1 MTRSTF
7 TPAQAA
13 ELAVVIR
20 SGFIESRHIGSAVVL
35 DPQGSPVI
43 RVGAPEAPVL
53 TRSSLKPLQAIAAM
67 SLGAD
72 LTGPAA
78 ALATA
83 SHTSEAGHVEIVG
96 SMLDA
101 AGLSAAD
108 LQCPAAHPA
117 DGAFRREL
125 QERLR
130 AAGEPDTDPRSP
142 LYFNCSGKHTAFLM
156 AARAIG
162 ADTASYLSADHPV
175 QTRVAEVVEAFAGEA
190 PAAVGVDGC
199 GAPVFAL
206 SLLGL
211 ARAIGRV
218 VQMGSTSGGADA
230 AEIDSGS
237 GDGGPAS
244 AGDGEWTAFEREAR
258 TLMDA
263 VIADPW
269 AIEGHGRPNTTVIER
284 LGVFAKGGAEGVI
297 AMATQSGYAVAV
309 KCLDGSSR
317 ATGLVALTLL
327 ERAGAFDDDPGP
339 ASANRP
345 AEPAATIAAITDPI
359 TGGTD
364 SEERTSV
371 VGRVALGEDVARISE
386 RESD

>member
-1 MTRSTF
+1 MTSSTF

-20 SGFIESRHIGSAVVL
+20 SGFTESRHIGSAVVL
-35 DPQGSPVI
+35 DPQGTPLI
-43 RVGAPEAPVL
+43 RLGAPEVPVF

-67 SLGAD
+67 SLGAK
-72 LTGPAA
+72 LSGPAA

-83 SHTSEAGHVEIVG
+83 SHKSEAGHVEVVAA
-96 SMLDA
+96 MLDA
-101 AGLSAAD
+101 AGLSVAD
-108 LQCPAAHPA
+108 LQCPSVHPA
-117 DGAFRREL
+117 DGASRRRL
-125 QERLR
+125 QDEAR
-130 AAGEPDTDPRSP
+130 ASGEAETDPRSA
-142 LYFNCSGKHTAFLM
+142 LHFNCSGKHTAFLT

-162 ADTASYLSADHPV
+162 AETSTYLSADHPV
-175 QTRVAEVVEAFAGEA
+175 QSRVAEVVEAFASET

-206 SLLGL
+206 SLNGL

-218 VQMGSTSGGADA
+218 VSAGSSAEVGPPGDGAGAPADA
-230 AEIDSGS
+230 
-237 GDGGPAS
+237 
-244 AGDGEWTAFEREAR
+244 WTDYTEQTR

-263 VIADPW
+263 VFADPW

-297 AMATQSGYAVAV
+297 VMATKSGYSVAV

-327 ERAGAFDDDPGP
+327 QRAGAFDEDPSP
-339 ASANRP
+339 ASAP
-345 AEPAATIAAITDPI
+345 GVTDDDVAAVIAAITDPV

-364 SEERTSV
+364 SEGRTSV
-371 VGRVALGEDVARISE
+371 VGRLALGEDIASIGKRE
-386 RESD
+386 RH